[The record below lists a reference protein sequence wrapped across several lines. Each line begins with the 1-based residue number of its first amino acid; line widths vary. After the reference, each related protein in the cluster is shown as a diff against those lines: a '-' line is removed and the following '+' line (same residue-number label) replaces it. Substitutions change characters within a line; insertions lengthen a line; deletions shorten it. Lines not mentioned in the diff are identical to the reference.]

1 MIQPTRG
8 HRIGLIQIH
17 TAVLI
22 ASGVALF
29 AKYLPIGPTG
39 LTAGRTAFGAIALM
53 LFALATGT
61 SLRVGNRRD
70 LSLLILS
77 GILLATHW
85 FAFFQSIQ
93 ISSIAVALIST
104 ATFPLFTTF
113 LEPLFFHERLRKRDI
128 VTALATCGGL
138 VLVAP
143 GFDLANHVTQG
154 ALWGVFAAFAYA
166 SLTLLNR
173 GYSRRHA
180 AATISFYQQAVAALC
195 ALPFA
200 FAGFAAIPAG
210 SVLHVVGLLIV
221 LGVVFTALAQGLVVA
236 SLRVIK
242 AQTVGVLFGLE
253 PVYGSLYAFLLLGE
267 VPTQRTVMGGALIMA
282 AGIWTSLARR

>member
-1 MIQPTRG
+1 MTHTPG
-8 HRIGLIQIH
+8 HRTGLIQIH

-29 AKYLPIGPTG
+29 AKYLPVGPLV

-53 LFALATGT
+53 IFAAITRT
-61 SLRVGNRRD
+61 TLRVGNRRD
-70 LSLLILS
+70 LGLLALS
-77 GILLATHW
+77 GLLLATHW

-93 ISSIAVALIST
+93 ISSIAVALVST

-138 VLVAP
+138 ILVAP
-143 GFDLANHVTQG
+143 AFDLANHITQG

-173 GYSRRHA
+173 GYSGRHPA
-180 AATISFYQQAVAALC
+180 ARISFYQQAVAALC
-195 ALPFA
+195 TLPFA
-200 FAGFAAIPAG
+200 LTGITAIPAG
-210 SVLHVVGLLIV
+210 SALHVISLLIV

-236 SLRVIK
+236 SLRVVK
-242 AQTVGVLFGLE
+242 AQTVAVLFGLE

-267 VPTQRTVMGGALIMA
+267 VPGWRTVIGGALIMA